1 MCLLY
6 LFPRQLAEG
15 LKKELGIL
23 LYISLMLHLSVY
35 SIFLLLE
42 NETLFKVES
51 PKNIFLGLNHF
62 SITLNNMEIFI

>member
-15 LKKELGIL
+15 LKKELEIL

-42 NETLFKVES
+42 NETLFKVKS
-51 PKNIFLGLNHF
+51 PQNIFLGLNHF
-62 SITLNNMEIFI
+62 SIPLNNTEIFI